1 MPVPSTAPGKMEEG
15 PGPDTPHSAQ
25 NLKAP
30 QVTPQSRPSE
40 HRRILWPADNKE
52 SEWHRFDEDV
62 DSALEVTAKVD
73 VDQRLKTMSMFIIS
87 IASDRFGIKEHRA
100 TKTTTAAPIPNRREI
115 KISQLRQELR
125 MLRSQY
131 RKASDDKKEAL
142 AELRGAVKVTHLPTC
157 RVAQEEG
164 QGEGPQAQCLHRKS
178 IWICQEAAGRETQW
192 SALMPGGRHQRS
204 LKEHL

>member
-1 MPVPSTAPGKMEEG
+1 M
-15 PGPDTPHSAQ
+15 
-25 NLKAP
+25 
-30 QVTPQSRPSE
+30 
-40 HRRILWPADNKE
+40 WPADNKE
-52 SEWHRFDEDV
+52 SEWHLFDEDV

-131 RKASDDKKEAL
+131 RKASDDKKETL
-142 AELRGAVKVTHLPTC
+142 AELRGVVKVTHPPTC

-178 IWICQEAAGRETQW
+178 IWICKEAAGRETQW

-204 LKEHL
+204 LKEHLYSDGMREQDLGHCEALV